1 MLFDTSG
8 SLVIIKE
15 CGRYVVHGLHGNGM
29 DLDQNMYEFLQLVQT
44 QKKWIQEEIF
54 RWTGRETMLDACAKV
69 TYDDHPRRFPDCSKI
84 LQDRAVSFPWD

>member
-44 QKKWIQEEIF
+44 QKNGFKKRYFVGPEGKQ
-54 RWTGRETMLDACAKV
+54 C
-69 TYDDHPRRFPDCSKI
+69 
-84 LQDRAVSFPWD
+84 